1 MKNHPGFGCIQ
12 YLIALFIWLPSQ
24 LTGQII
30 QTQVLYQTGFE
41 ASEGYDSRFTLWG
54 QNGWIFDGSGDRLL
68 YRVIEDEEEPKLL
81 AVTDT
86 GDIQI
91 PYGGLVRAQGKT
103 SKEFAKEVKSVLE
116 KDLYYRATV
125 IVALAEINKK
135 RIIGKIYVAGNVRT
149 PGSQDIPADE
159 TYTVGKAIIKA
170 GGFTDFADKRKVRI
184 MRSSGTLSGDKK
196 TLSIDLTDIFEKGL
210 INKDIP
216 VEPEDM
222 IYVPQRLVNW

>member
-1 MKNHPGFGCIQ
+1 MNIRTFIITGILLLSLKFVNAQ
-12 YLIALFIWLPSQ
+12 ETNTTTIATHSLSLA
-24 LTGQII
+24 
-30 QTQVLYQTGFE
+30 E
-41 ASEGYDSRFTLWG
+41 ALVTSMDMLDDKQKIGP
-54 QNGWIFDGSGDRLL
+54 GDRLL

>member
-1 MKNHPGFGCIQ
+1 MNIRTFIITGILLLSLKFVNAQ
-12 YLIALFIWLPSQ
+12 ETNTTTIATHSLSLA
-24 LTGQII
+24 
-30 QTQVLYQTGFE
+30 E
-41 ASEGYDSRFTLWG
+41 ALVTSMDMLDDKQKIGP
-54 QNGWIFDGSGDRLL
+54 GDRLL

-159 TYTVGKAIIKA
+159 NYTVGKAIIKA

-184 MRSSGTLSGDKK
+184 MRSSGTLTGDKK